1 MSNRVKTPRP
11 ARIKATFLLF
21 AGLQAMAAAAAWA
34 INSGGQILRGF
45 ALGSLTLAML
55 IPLLIS
61 FEAGLTAMIIFEPF
75 RGLLR
80 RMQYLIV
87 PYSTSEPI
95 HLLTPFVAFVALL
108 ILLNRHKLE
117 IFFATPTAKA
127 VTLLA
132 GICFLQIFNPLQGGL
147 YVGLT
152 GGMFVLVP
160 MVWFYFGQHAA
171 PEFFP
176 RVLRLVVVLGIVSSL
191 YGVYQIMFGYPAF
204 ELYWI
209 ENTDHYESIAVY
221 NVTRALA
228 TYSNAEEWGR
238 YTQIGSLIAF
248 GLGFSKT
255 EGNKRLF
262 WFASALILCLMLALS
277 GQRSSIFGLFLGL
290 TILFITGAKTWGSAF
305 ARVMVLIISLGLFLT
320 LSSQLAQDD
329 IYELDNSQGIST
341 MLSHSTKG
349 TLDPTSEGSLGA
361 RFETWNEIVTRT
373 LPSNPFGSGLGQ
385 LSIAASRNEERG
397 RKATDNHFL
406 SLAVSAGIPAT
417 ILLIWILFRAVV
429 VCLRLIREYEP
440 DSAEFSHFRIALA
453 LVSSFVLNNF
463 FGTSF
468 VIYSVAPLGWL
479 LLGWISAAENRELSE
494 TQDDHSVN

>member
-1 MSNRVKTPRP
+1 MRNRVKISRP
-11 ARIKATFLLF
+11 ARIKASFLLI
-21 AGLQAMAAAAAWA
+21 AGLQAMAAATAWA

-45 ALGSLTLAML
+45 ALGSITLAML
-55 IPLLIS
+55 VPLLIS
-61 FEAGLTAMIIFEPF
+61 FEAGLTTMIVFEPF

-95 HLLTPFVAFVALL
+95 HLLTPLVAFVALVL
-108 ILLNRHKLE
+108 LLNRHKLE

-147 YVGLT
+147 FVGLT
-152 GGMFVLVP
+152 GAMFVLVP
-160 MVWFYFGQHAA
+160 MVWFYFGQHASA
-171 PEFFP
+171 EFFP
-176 RVLRLVVVLGIVSSL
+176 RVLRLIVILGIISSL
-191 YGVYQIMFGYPAF
+191 YGVYQIVFGYPAF

-290 TILFITGAKTWGSAF
+290 TVLFITGAKTWGSVF
-305 ARVMVLIISLGLFLT
+305 GRVMVLVIALALFLT
-320 LSSQLAQDD
+320 FSSHLAEDD
-329 IYELDNSQGIST
+329 IYELDNSQGVST

-361 RFETWNEIVTRT
+361 RFETWNEIVTKI
-373 LPSNPFGSGLGQ
+373 LPSNPLGSGLGQ
-385 LSIAASRNEERG
+385 TTISASRNEERG

-406 SLAVSAGIPAT
+406 SLAVSAGVPAT
-417 ILLIWILFRAVV
+417 ILLIWILFRALV
-429 VCLRLIREYEP
+429 VCLRLWRESEP
-440 DSAEFSHFRIALA
+440 DSAEFSYFRIALA
-453 LVSSFVLNNF
+453 LVSSFILNNF

-479 LLGWISAAENRELSE
+479 LLGWISASENRELTKFQE
-494 TQDDHSVN
+494 D